1 MRVLVLW
8 ADDRSTNLGVRALAT
23 GASELVRSVW
33 PQAQVEYQ
41 NYGPGAAPSPPRA
54 SKLLSAMVG
63 ADRSYVRW
71 LRGYDL
77 VIDAGAGDSFADIY
91 GPRRLLELAALRR
104 LAVRAGGAVI
114 LAPQTIGPFG
124 SRGSRVVA
132 RWSLKGVRRVYARD
146 EISHAFARRQLGVD
160 APVMTDMVFAI
171 PRPAADVSR
180 DVVFNVSGLLW
191 EPNPHVDHERYRAQA
206 TAYCVWAL
214 EQGYR
219 VSLLAHVLNS
229 DHADNDWP
237 AVEALARRLP
247 APVEKLVPE
256 GLDDVRSMIGT
267 ARLVV
272 GARMH
277 ACLNALSM
285 GVPALP
291 WAYSRK
297 FAPLLDGL
305 GWSLSLDLRSE
316 PDVAAR
322 SMEITEQIFETPP
335 VEGLAH
341 VRAVADERLGRLRD
355 DLRETVG

>member
-8 ADDRSTNLGVRALAT
+8 ADDRSTNLGVQALAT
-23 GASELVRSVW
+23 GAGELVRSVW
-33 PQAQVEYQ
+33 PEACVEFQ
-41 NYGPGAAPSPPRA
+41 SYGPGVAPSPPRA
-54 SKLLSAMVG
+54 SKLLAALAG
-63 ADRSYVRW
+63 ADRSYARW

-77 VIDAGAGDSFADIY
+77 VVDTGAGDSFADIY
-91 GPRRLLELAALRR
+91 GPRRLLEMSALRR
-104 LAVRAGGAVI
+104 LAVRAGAAVI
-114 LAPQTIGPFG
+114 LAPQTIGPFEA
-124 SRGSRVVA
+124 RWSRVLA
-132 RWSLKGVRRVYARD
+132 RRSLKGVQRVYARD
-146 EISHAFARRQLGVD
+146 EISHDFTLRQLGID
-160 APVMTDMVFAI
+160 APVMTDVVFAI
-171 PRPAADVSR
+171 PRPEATVSR

-191 EPNPHVDHERYRAQA
+191 QPNPHVDHERYRAEA
-206 TAYCVWAL
+206 TAYCARAL

-219 VSLLAHVLNS
+219 VSLLAHVLDS
-229 DHADNDWP
+229 DHADNDRP
-237 AVEALARRLP
+237 AVDALARRL
-247 APVEKLVPE
+247 ATPVETLIPE
-256 GLDDVRSMIGT
+256 SLQDVRAMIGT

-316 PDVAAR
+316 ADVAER
-322 SMEITEQIFETPP
+322 SMEVTEQILEVPP
-335 VEGLAH
+335 VEGLAR
-341 VRAVADERLGRLRD
+341 VRTIADERLGRLRD